1 MSEEKKQAK
10 KVENE
15 EEIVLNEGEN
25 NIEISDD
32 VVAVI
37 AGMAASE
44 VSGVAEMAG
53 GFAGGISE
61 VLSGKK
67 NLAKGIKVEIL
78 DNKETRIDVNIIVEY
93 GARIPDVA
101 FEIQK
106 RVKKSVENMTGLN
119 VLEVNVHVQGVSTV
133 QLEDNKQEEPKTEE
147 KTETKEVKK
156 K

>member
-1 MSEEKKQAK
+1 MSEEKKQSK
-10 KVENE
+10 KQENE

-67 NLAKGIKVEIL
+67 NLAKGIKVEVL
-78 DNKETRIDVNIIVEY
+78 DNKEARIDVNIIVEY

-106 RVKKSVENMTGLN
+106 RVKKSVENMTGLS

-133 QLEDNKQEEPKTEE
+133 QLEEKKQEEQKTEVKE
-147 KTETKEVKK
+147 ESKEVKK

>member
-1 MSEEKKQAK
+1 MSEEKKVVK
-10 KVENE
+10 KE
-15 EEIVLNEGEN
+15 EDEIVINEGEN

-37 AGMAASE
+37 SGMAASE

-93 GARIPDVA
+93 GSRIPDVA

-119 VLEVNVHVQGVSTV
+119 VLEVNVHVQGVSMA
-133 QLEDNKQEEPKTEE
+133 QLENKEEE
-147 KTETKEVKK
+147 KVEVKEGEKETKKK
-156 K
+156 

>member
-1 MSEEKKQAK
+1 MSEEKKVVK
-10 KVENE
+10 KE
-15 EEIVLNEGEN
+15 EDEIVINEGEN

-37 AGMAASE
+37 SGMAASE

-119 VLEVNVHVQGVSTV
+119 VLEVNVHVQGVSMA
-133 QLEDNKQEEPKTEE
+133 QLENKEEE
-147 KTETKEVKK
+147 KETKKK
-156 K
+156 